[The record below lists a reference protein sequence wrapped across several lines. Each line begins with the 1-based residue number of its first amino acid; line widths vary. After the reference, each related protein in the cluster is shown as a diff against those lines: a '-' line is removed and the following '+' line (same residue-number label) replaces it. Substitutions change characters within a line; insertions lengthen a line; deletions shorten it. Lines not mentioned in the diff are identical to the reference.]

1 MSKKRIA
8 INGFGRIGRMS
19 FRILEE
25 RTDVE
30 VVGIN
35 DLTDVETLAHL
46 LRFDSVHGKFSGE
59 VEIVNGDLQVN
70 GRVIKVS
77 SEKNPLNLPWKELT
91 VDSVIESTG
100 VFRTKESTWAHI
112 EAGAKKVVISSP
124 ASGDLKTIV
133 LGVNEDVLEDS
144 DVIIS
149 AASCTTN
156 CLAPMVR
163 VLDDCFGLERGFITT
178 VHSYTSD
185 QRLQDSSHSDL
196 RRSRAAAVNMI
207 PTSTGAAAAVGLV
220 LPKLAGKLDGLAIR
234 VPTPTG
240 SVTDLTAVLKQDV
253 TIKQVNEAMRAA
265 ANGEMNGILCY
276 SEDPL
281 VSSDIVGDPHSCI
294 FDSDLTRV
302 SKNVVKLFGW
312 YDNETGYANR
322 VVDLVSRI

>member
-8 INGFGRIGRMS
+8 INGFGRIGRLS
-19 FRILEE
+19 FRVLQE
-25 RTDVE
+25 RNDLE

-35 DLTDVETLAHL
+35 DLTDVKTLAHL
-46 LRFDSVHGKFSGE
+46 LKFDSVHGKFNAE
-59 VEIVNGDLQVN
+59 VEIVNGDLKVN

-77 SEKNPLNLPWKELT
+77 AEKNPANLPWEELR
-91 VDSVIESTG
+91 VDTVIESTG
-100 VFRTKESTWAHI
+100 VFVTKDKSMAHI
-112 EAGAKKVVISSP
+112 KAGAKKVVISAP
-124 ASGDLKTIV
+124 AKGDLKTIV
-133 LGVNEDVLEDS
+133 LGVNDNLVNDS

-149 AASCTTN
+149 SASCTTN
-156 CLAPMVR
+156 CLAPMVK
-163 VLDDCFGLERGFITT
+163 VLDDSFGIERGFITT

-185 QRLQDSSHSDL
+185 QRLQDSPHSDL

-220 LPKLAGKLDGLAIR
+220 LPKLAGKLDGVAVR

-240 SVTDLTAVLKQDV
+240 SITDLTAVLKQDV
-253 TIKQVNEAMRAA
+253 TIEEVNDAMRAA
-265 ANGEMNGILCY
+265 SLGAMKGILCY

-312 YDNETGYANR
+312 YDNEAGYANR